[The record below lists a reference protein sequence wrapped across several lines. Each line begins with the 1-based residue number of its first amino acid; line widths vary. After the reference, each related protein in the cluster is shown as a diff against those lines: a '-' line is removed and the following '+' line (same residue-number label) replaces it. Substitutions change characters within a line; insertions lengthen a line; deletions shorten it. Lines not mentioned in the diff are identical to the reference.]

1 MPLNPR
7 KIVFVRVPIYQA
19 DSYSE
24 DETDGSHPGGGHD
37 FGTVGD
43 QVEQDGHGGLGS
55 MVEAAA
61 EHRRQVSETERRDVS
76 VSQNLLSGTEFM
88 RLASH
93 PRVMQASLTT

>member
-1 MPLNPR
+1 MYTSFHLFLCFNLSSSQ
-7 KIVFVRVPIYQA
+7 F

-43 QVEQDGHGGLGS
+43 QVEQDGHGGLSS

-61 EHRRQVSETERRDVS
+61 
-76 VSQNLLSGTEFM
+76 
-88 RLASH
+88 
-93 PRVMQASLTT
+93 